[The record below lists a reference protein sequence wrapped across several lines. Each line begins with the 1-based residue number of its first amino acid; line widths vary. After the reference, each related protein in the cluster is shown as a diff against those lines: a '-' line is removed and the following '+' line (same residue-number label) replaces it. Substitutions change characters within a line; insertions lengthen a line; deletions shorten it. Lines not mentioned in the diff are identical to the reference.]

1 MKNPTEVFIGYDT
14 YLFSCLLKQYNTTFE
29 QLPYDEQFELLP
41 ELYERFDKSPYNK
54 HGKGLY
60 ECIVDYLSD
69 GNFEL

>member
-1 MKNPTEVFIGYDT
+1 MTETFIGYDT
-14 YLFSCLLKQYNTTFE
+14 YLFSCLLKLYNTTFE

-41 ELYERFDKSPYNK
+41 ELYERFKRSTYNRY
-54 HGKGLY
+54 GKGLY